1 MNRMQIKICGI
12 TNVID
17 ARICAELGADMIGL
31 NFYPQSVRYIDPEM
45 ARRIVQE
52 TPRGVL
58 TVGVFVDVSADEVR
72 KIATTVG
79 LGSVQLH
86 GQISPEVCRELAQEF
101 RVIRALRTD
110 SHFRPEYVASFRGC
124 DVLLDA
130 EHPELHGGTGRRCDW
145 PAARAARVFTRFLIL
160 SGGLNTQ
167 NVAEAIATVAPHGVD
182 ACSGVER
189 TPGVKDHRAIEKFIA
204 AVRAAETSTTNRP
217 A

>member
-12 TNVID
+12 TNVPD

-31 NFYPQSVRYIDPEM
+31 NFYPQSARYIDPEV
-45 ARRIVQE
+45 ARQVIE
-52 TPRGVL
+52 STPRGVRI
-58 TVGVFVDVSADEVR
+58 VGVFVDVSADEVH
-72 KIATTVG
+72 KIATTVS
-79 LGSVQLH
+79 LRSVQLH
-86 GQISPEVCRELAQEF
+86 GQISPEVCRELAQEV

-110 SHFRPEYVASFRGC
+110 SHFHPEYVASFHDC

-145 PAARAARVFTRFLIL
+145 PAARAARAFTRFLIL
-160 SGGLNTQ
+160 SGGLNAQ

-189 TPGVKDHRAIEKFIA
+189 APGLKDHRAIEKFIA

>member
-1 MNRMQIKICGI
+1 M
-12 TNVID
+12 
-17 ARICAELGADMIGL
+17 CAELGADMIGL
-31 NFYPQSVRYIDPEM
+31 NFYPQSPRYIGPEV
-45 ARRIVQE
+45 ARRIVRA
-52 TPRGVL
+52 TPRDIR
-58 TVGVFVDVSADEVR
+58 TVGVFVDVSTDEVR
-72 KIATTVG
+72 EIATTVG

-86 GQISPEVCRELAQEF
+86 GQISPEMCRELAQEF

-110 SHFRPEYVASFRGC
+110 SHFRPEYVASFHDC
-124 DVLLDA
+124 DLLLDA

-145 PAARAARVFTRFLIL
+145 PAARAARAFTRFLIL

-189 TPGVKDHRAIEKFIA
+189 APGLKDHHAIEKFIT
-204 AVRAAETSTTNRP
+204 AVRAAEASTTNRP

>member
-1 MNRMQIKICGI
+1 MNQMQIKICGI
-12 TNVID
+12 TNVPD

-31 NFYPQSVRYIDPEM
+31 NFYPQSARYIDPEV
-45 ARRIVQE
+45 ARQIIE
-52 TPRGVL
+52 GTPREVR

-86 GQISPEVCRELAQEF
+86 GQMSPEVCRELAQEF

-110 SHFRPEYVASFRGC
+110 SRFRPEAMALFPDCG
-124 DVLLDA
+124 VLLDA

-145 PAARAARVFTRFLIL
+145 PAARAARAFTRFLIL
-160 SGGLNTQ
+160 SGGLNAQ
-167 NVAEAIATVAPHGVD
+167 NVAEAIAIVAPNGVD
-182 ACSGVER
+182 TCSGVER
-189 TPGVKDHRAIEKFIA
+189 APGLKDHRAIEKFIA

>member
-12 TNVID
+12 TNVPD

-31 NFYPQSVRYIDPEM
+31 NFYPQSARYIGPEV
-45 ARRIVQE
+45 ARRIVRD
-52 TPRGVL
+52 TPRDIR
-58 TVGVFVDVSADEVR
+58 TVGVFVDVSTDEVR
-72 KIATTVG
+72 EIATTVG

-110 SHFRPEYVASFRGC
+110 SHFRPEYVASFHDC
-124 DVLLDA
+124 DLLLDA

-145 PAARAARVFTRFLIL
+145 LAARAARVFTRFLIL

-189 TPGVKDHRAIEKFIA
+189 APGLKDHHAIEKFIT
-204 AVRAAETSTTNRP
+204 AVRAAEASTTNR
-217 A
+217 AA

>member
-12 TNVID
+12 TNVPD

-31 NFYPQSVRYIDPEM
+31 NFYPQSARYIDPEV
-45 ARRIVQE
+45 ARQIIE
-52 TPRGVL
+52 STPRGVQI
-58 TVGVFVDVSADEVR
+58 VGVFVDVSADEVR

-79 LGSVQLH
+79 LDSVQLH
-86 GQISPEVCRELAQEF
+86 GQISPEVCRQLAQEV

-110 SHFRPEYVASFRGC
+110 SYFHPEYVASFHDC

-145 PAARAARVFTRFLIL
+145 PAARVARAFTRLLIL
-160 SGGLNTQ
+160 SGGLNAQ

-189 TPGVKDHRAIEKFIA
+189 APRLKDYRAIEKFIA

>member
-1 MNRMQIKICGI
+1 MNRKQIKICGI
-12 TNVID
+12 TNVPD

-31 NFYPQSVRYIDPEM
+31 NFYPQSTRYIDPDA
-45 ARRIVQE
+45 ARKIIEGTPPSIRI
-52 TPRGVL
+52 
-58 TVGVFVDVSADEVR
+58 VGVFVDVSTDEVH

-86 GQISPEVCRELAQEF
+86 GQISPDVCRKLAQEF

-110 SHFRPEYVASFRGC
+110 SRFRPQYVASFHDC

-130 EHPELHGGTGRRCDW
+130 EHPELRGGTGRRCDW
-145 PAARAARVFTRFLIL
+145 LAARAARAFTRLLIL

-189 TPGVKDHRAIEKFIA
+189 APGLKDHRAIEKFIA